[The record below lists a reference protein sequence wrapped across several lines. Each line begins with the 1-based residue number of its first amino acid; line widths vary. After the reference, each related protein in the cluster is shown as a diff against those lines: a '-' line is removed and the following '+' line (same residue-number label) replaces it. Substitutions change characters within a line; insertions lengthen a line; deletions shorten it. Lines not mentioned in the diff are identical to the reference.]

1 MKSNSKRTIKSNST
15 IKASSSESESLTALN
30 KICKLHSFSPCDI
43 ENLGKHLLNWYD
55 ASKRDLPWR
64 RISSQETDRNR
75 RGYAVWVSEVMLQQ
89 TQVATVVDYYN
100 KWMKRWPSIQE
111 LAKASLEEVN
121 EMWAG
126 LGYYSRA
133 RRLHEG
139 CKKVCMLPSIL

>member
-1 MKSNSKRTIKSNST
+1 MKSNSAK
-15 IKASSSESESLTALN
+15 SSSSSSDDALAPERRKSAQCKTCRLHQFTFNEAQSVRDSLLQ
-30 KICKLHSFSPCDI
+30 
-43 ENLGKHLLNWYD
+43 WYD
-55 ASKRDLPWR
+55 KNKRDLPWR
-64 RISSQETDRNR
+64 RITAKEKDRNR

-100 KWMKRWPSIQE
+100 KWMERWPTLQDLSR
-111 LAKASLEEVN
+111 ATLEEVN

-139 CKKVCMLPSIL
+139 SKKVHLCET

>member
-1 MKSNSKRTIKSNST
+1 MN
-15 IKASSSESESLTALN
+15 
-30 KICKLHSFSPCDI
+30 
-43 ENLGKHLLNWYD
+43 
-55 ASKRDLPWR
+55 KRDLPWR
-64 RISSQETDRNR
+64 RLGAQETDRNR

-89 TQVATVVDYYN
+89 TQVATVTEYYN
-100 KWMKRWPSIQE
+100 KWMKRWPCLQD

-139 CKKVCMLPSIL
+139 SKKVCIPQAK